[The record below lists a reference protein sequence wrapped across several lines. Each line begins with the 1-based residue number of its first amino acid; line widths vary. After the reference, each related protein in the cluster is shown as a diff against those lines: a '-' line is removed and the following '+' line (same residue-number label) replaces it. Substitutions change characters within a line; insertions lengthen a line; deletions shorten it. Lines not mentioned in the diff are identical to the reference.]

1 MKYFGGL
8 GQNNTLLFGVS
19 QYDNIT
25 GLPVKITL
33 LFVTLMEKNL
43 AKKTLNPDI
52 KLIQLYSSLL
62 KFGTLDLFIVVIM
75 CWNFISD

>member
-33 LFVTLMEKNL
+33 LFVTLMEKYL

-62 KFGTLDLFIVVIM
+62 KFGTLDFFIVVIM

>member
-8 GQNNTLLFGVS
+8 GQNNTFLFGVS

-62 KFGTLDLFIVVIM
+62 KFGTLDFLL
-75 CWNFISD
+75 WL

>member
-1 MKYFGGL
+1 MKCFGGL

-62 KFGTLDLFIVVIM
+62 KFGTLDFFIVVIM